1 MSALRRHWARIAVT
15 LLPVLLAL
23 AHATGLWHA
32 GMLERLDHLIYDVRL
47 RATMPGTFDPRIVIV
62 DVDDASLARQGQWP
76 WPRDKVARLAS
87 ELLSHQQARVVGF
100 DVMFV
105 EPDRSSGIDRL
116 RALADGPLR
125 GIPELAGE
133 VEKLAPSLD
142 NDAMLARTLAGQPVA
157 LGLSLIHI

>member
-76 WPRDKVARLAS
+76 WPRERTLRSTGAS
-87 ELLSHQQARVVGF
+87 FRSRCSWLSGERHLCALHWS
-100 DVMFV
+100 
-105 EPDRSSGIDRL
+105 PRSSDSK
-116 RALADGPLR
+116 AF
-125 GIPELAGE
+125 
-133 VEKLAPSLD
+133 
-142 NDAMLARTLAGQPVA
+142 
-157 LGLSLIHI
+157 